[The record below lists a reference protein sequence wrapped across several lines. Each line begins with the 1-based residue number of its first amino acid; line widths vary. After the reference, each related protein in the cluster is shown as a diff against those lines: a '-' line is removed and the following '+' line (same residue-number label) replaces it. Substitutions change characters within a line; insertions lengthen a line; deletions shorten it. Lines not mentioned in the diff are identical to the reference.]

1 MGQGRRSVG
10 HPSSFTPA
18 GREVTSDGT
27 SQIGPDVSEQRLT
40 LADGLQAPA
49 HARAWTAAQLPP
61 LPSHIVEDALLLVS
75 ELVTNAVR
83 HGRPAIEITLG
94 ITPQRVRVEVRDG
107 GDALPVVPS
116 GQPSIDRPTGRGLLI
131 VAATASD
138 WGVERSPGTAGKTV
152 WAELDATRTPQS

>member
-1 MGQGRRSVG
+1 M
-10 HPSSFTPA
+10 
-18 GREVTSDGT
+18 
-27 SQIGPDVSEQRLT
+27 SEQRLT

-61 LPSHIVEDALLLVS
+61 LPSHIAEDALLLVS

-94 ITPQRVRVEVRDG
+94 ITPERVRVEVRDG

-138 WGVERSPGTAGKTV
+138 WGIERSPGTAGQDGVGRARRDHDAAKLTEHRNFL
-152 WAELDATRTPQS
+152 ELALEVSGFGE